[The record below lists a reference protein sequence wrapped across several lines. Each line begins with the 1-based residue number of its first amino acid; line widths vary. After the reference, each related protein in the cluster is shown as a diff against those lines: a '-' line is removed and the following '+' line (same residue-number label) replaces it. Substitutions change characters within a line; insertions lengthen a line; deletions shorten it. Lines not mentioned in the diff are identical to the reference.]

1 MLVLFTRYQVQFK
14 NTCAILGL
22 AENKTRIKREKNRDN
37 CYLKSKYFSLTS
49 PHTPPH
55 KKEKEKKG
63 ISLSSSTKTTPSELK
78 T

>member
-14 NTCAILGL
+14 NACTILGL
-22 AENKTRIKREKNRDN
+22 AENKTCIKREKNRDN
-37 CYLKSKYFSLTS
+37 RYLKSKYFSLTF
-49 PHTPPH
+49 PQQQQQ
-55 KKEKEKKG
+55 KG